1 LFFLCHTGDRV
12 FEILGI
18 SKIKGP
24 AWYQFGSLNNTLDC
38 QFLLVLFLKNV
49 PLLCMRG
56 WLPTYLPTY
65 LLELIIKIWQ
75 IGKIKSGNLASMEL
89 FAHEK
94 ILCYM
99 LK

>member
-1 LFFLCHTGDRV
+1 
-12 FEILGI
+12 
-18 SKIKGP
+18 
-24 AWYQFGSLNNTLDC
+24 
-38 QFLLVLFLKNV
+38 
-49 PLLCMRG
+49 MRG